1 MKSLKEFWNK
11 VKGIRHFEIY
21 LALILGLI
29 VCVLYFSFFVDKNT
43 NDTKSEIS
51 TGEFSSTEEYVDLLE
66 NKLCNVL
73 SNMTGV
79 GDVSVIIT
87 LDGGFTYEYAVD
99 SETNTTT
106 SGSSETSVTVDTTI
120 LVNGEPLVVKVNYPS
135 VKGVVIVAE
144 GSEDFAVKMDILDAV
159 QTLLSVDAGSVTI
172 LA

>member
-21 LALILGLI
+21 LVLILGLI

-73 SNMTGV
+73 SKISGV
-79 GDVSVIIT
+79 EEVSVLIS
-87 LDGGFTYEYAVD
+87 LESGFSYEYAMD
-99 SETNTTT
+99 TETTT
-106 SGSSETSVTVDTTI
+106 SGSGSSTTLETTI
-120 LVNGEPLVVKVNYPS
+120 IIDGEPVVVKENYP
-135 VKGVVIVAE
+135 VIKGVVIVAK
-144 GSEDFAVKMDILDAV
+144 GSENFRVKMDILEAV
-159 QTLLSVDAGSVTI
+159 TTVLEIDESDITI
-172 LA
+172 LS

>member
-73 SNMTGV
+73 SNITGV
-79 GDVSVIIT
+79 GDVSAIIT

-99 SETNTTT
+99 SETNTTN

-120 LVNGEPLVVKVNYPS
+120 LVNGEPIVVKVIYPEI
-135 VKGVVIVAE
+135 KGVVIVAD
-144 GSEDFAVKMDILDAV
+144 GSENFAIKMNIMEAV
-159 QTLLSVDAGSVTI
+159 QTLLNVETNSITI
-172 LA
+172 LS

>member
-73 SNMTGV
+73 SKISGV
-79 GDVSVIIT
+79 GNVSAIIT
-87 LDGGFTYEYAVD
+87 LETGFTYEYATD
-99 SETNTTT
+99 TETKTTT
-106 SGSSETSVTVDTTI
+106 SGSNETTI
-120 LVNGEPLVVKVNYPS
+120 TTDTITIVDGEPVVIKEIYP
-135 VKGVVIVAE
+135 VIKGVVIVAE
-144 GSEDFAVKMDILDAV
+144 GSEDFKIKMDIMQAV
-159 QTLLSVDAGSVTI
+159 VTI
-172 LA
+172 LEVDESEITILS